1 MEFEVIIEYAV
12 EKETKQI
19 MHIDDVPNGAKCN
32 CICKSCNDELIA
44 RNGGKLK
51 KHHFAHRNLIENRAC
66 RMTQL
71 HLAMQHYFLSLDVLT
86 IPQTTFAYK
95 NHTLKTPLIKTK
107 ILAATLEHRIGN
119 YVSDV
124 CLNTDTGL
132 YIVEIC
138 VTHKCEPEKVRYFKN
153 NKINSVEL
161 VFEYSEDIEI
171 EEWYQRI
178 KNNQVPNEW
187 FYYSECIKAIECH
200 ELAVEKEINERR
212 SRRLKNT
219 LNSIDK
225 TMKNKTIFLPSIH
238 ESITYEESNEVFTE
252 SFCLYPKKNR
262 SVDKLSV
269 VQKNDNYF
277 ILRGDTLHKGK
288 EFHIWIIYLLNE
300 FDLNLMDDFD
310 GSVIIRF
317 YPIDSN
323 NPQWRWL
330 KYPSLEKE
338 KTRVRSQFIKICK
351 ENIHIKS
358 LTIYMSNRLK
368 NRSYEYLNMT
378 DELFNRDYS
387 TWNKWLISHKLFT
400 PNIQR
405 KWPKLPIM
413 LKEMKESP
421 SLWMFQRWS
430 ILVISIM
437 INIIDNIST
446 GSSITVYNIF
456 NEMSDILPLD
466 PEFISLEAE
475 AIANKKTIQ
484 LPHRHLIF
492 RRNIILEVLQP
503 LIERSILTVKGDIVI
518 KETPLQ
524 QLFLQSIV

>member
-1 MEFEVIIEYAV
+1 MIIEYAV

-86 IPQTTFAYK
+86 IPQMTFAYK
-95 NHTLKTPLIKTK
+95 NHTLKTPLVKTK
-107 ILAATLEHRIGN
+107 ILSATLEHRIGT

-153 NKINSVEL
+153 NKINAVEL
-161 VFEYSEDIEI
+161 VFKYSEDIEI
-171 EEWYQRI
+171 EEWYQRV

-219 LNSIDK
+219 LNSINK
-225 TMKNKTIFLPSIH
+225 TLKNKTIFLPSIH
-238 ESITYEESNEVFTE
+238 ESITYEESNEIFTE
-252 SFCLYPKKNR
+252 SFCLYKKKNR
-262 SVDKLSV
+262 AVDKISV
-269 VQKNDNYF
+269 IQKNDDCF

-300 FDLNLMDDFD
+300 FDFNRMDDFE
-310 GSVIIRF
+310 GSV
-317 YPIDSN
+317 
-323 NPQWRWL
+323 L
-330 KYPSLEKE
+330 
-338 KTRVRSQFIKICK
+338 
-351 ENIHIKS
+351 
-358 LTIYMSNRLK
+358 
-368 NRSYEYLNMT
+368 
-378 DELFNRDYS
+378 
-387 TWNKWLISHKLFT
+387 
-400 PNIQR
+400 
-405 KWPKLPIM
+405 
-413 LKEMKESP
+413 
-421 SLWMFQRWS
+421 
-430 ILVISIM
+430 
-437 INIIDNIST
+437 
-446 GSSITVYNIF
+446 
-456 NEMSDILPLD
+456 
-466 PEFISLEAE
+466 
-475 AIANKKTIQ
+475 
-484 LPHRHLIF
+484 
-492 RRNIILEVLQP
+492 
-503 LIERSILTVKGDIVI
+503 
-518 KETPLQ
+518 
-524 QLFLQSIV
+524 

>member
-1 MEFEVIIEYAV
+1 MEFVVIIEYAV

-86 IPQTTFAYK
+86 IPQMTIAYK

-171 EEWYQRI
+171 EEWHQRI

-200 ELAVEKEINERR
+200 ELAVEKEINEKR

-219 LNSIDK
+219 INSINK
-225 TMKNKTIFLPSIH
+225 TLKNKTIFLPSIH
-238 ESITYEESNEVFTE
+238 EGITYEESNEIFTE
-252 SFCLYPKKNR
+252 SICLYKKKSR
-262 SVDKLSV
+262 AVDKISV
-269 VQKNDNYF
+269 IQKNDDFF
-277 ILRGDTLHKGK
+277 ILRGDTLH
-288 EFHIWIIYLLNE
+288 
-300 FDLNLMDDFD
+300 
-310 GSVIIRF
+310 
-317 YPIDSN
+317 
-323 NPQWRWL
+323 
-330 KYPSLEKE
+330 
-338 KTRVRSQFIKICK
+338 
-351 ENIHIKS
+351 
-358 LTIYMSNRLK
+358 
-368 NRSYEYLNMT
+368 
-378 DELFNRDYS
+378 
-387 TWNKWLISHKLFT
+387 
-400 PNIQR
+400 
-405 KWPKLPIM
+405 
-413 LKEMKESP
+413 
-421 SLWMFQRWS
+421 
-430 ILVISIM
+430 
-437 INIIDNIST
+437 
-446 GSSITVYNIF
+446 
-456 NEMSDILPLD
+456 
-466 PEFISLEAE
+466 
-475 AIANKKTIQ
+475 
-484 LPHRHLIF
+484 
-492 RRNIILEVLQP
+492 
-503 LIERSILTVKGDIVI
+503 
-518 KETPLQ
+518 
-524 QLFLQSIV
+524 

>member
-1 MEFEVIIEYAV
+1 MEFVLIIEYAV

-19 MHIDDVPNGAKCN
+19 MHIDEVPNGAKCN

-71 HLAMQHYFLSLDVLT
+71 HLAMQHYFLGLDVLT
-86 IPQTTFAYK
+86 IPQITFAYK

-107 ILAATLEHRIGN
+107 ILSATLEYRIGT

-153 NKINSVEL
+153 NKINSVEF
-161 VFEYSEDIEI
+161 VFEYTEDIEI
-171 EEWYQRI
+171 EEWYQLI

-187 FYYSECIKAIECH
+187 FYYSESIKSIECH
-200 ELAVEKEINERR
+200 ELAVEKEISERR
-212 SRRLKNT
+212 SRRLRNT
-219 LNSIDK
+219 INSINK
-225 TMKNKTIFLPSIH
+225 IIKNKTVFLPSIH
-238 ESITYEESNEVFTE
+238 NSMTYEESNEVFTE
-252 SFCLYPKKNR
+252 NFCLYAKRNR
-262 SVDKLSV
+262 AVDKLSLI
-269 VQKNDNYF
+269 QKTDGCF

-288 EFHIWIIYLLNE
+288 EFHIWIIYLLSYFN
-300 FDLNLMDDFD
+300 LNLMDGFD
-310 GSVIIRF
+310 GSIIIRF
-317 YPIDSN
+317 YSEDSN
-323 NPQWRWL
+323 KPQWRWL
-330 KYPSLEKE
+330 KHPSFEKE
-338 KTRVRSQFIKICK
+338 KSRLRSQFIKTCK
-351 ENIHIKS
+351 ENTHMKS
-358 LTIYMSNRLK
+358 LKIYMNNRLK
-368 NRSYEYLNMT
+368 NRSYEYLDKT

-387 TWNKWLISHKLFT
+387 TWNKWLISNKLFT
-400 PNIQR
+400 PSMQR
-405 KWPKLPIM
+405 KWPKLSIM

-437 INIIDNIST
+437 LNIIDNIST
-446 GSSITVYNIF
+446 GSCITVYNIF
-456 NEMSDILPLD
+456 DEMSDILPLD

-484 LPHRHLIF
+484 LPHRSLIF
-492 RRNIILEVLQP
+492 RRHIILEALRP
-503 LIERSILTVKGDIVI
+503 LIERSILTVKGDIII
-518 KETPLQ
+518 KETSLRK
-524 QLFLQSIV
+524 LFI

>member
-1 MEFEVIIEYAV
+1 MEFVVIIEYAV

-86 IPQTTFAYK
+86 IPQMTFAYK
-95 NHTLKTPLIKTK
+95 KETLKTPLINTN
-107 ILAATLEHRIGN
+107 ILSATLEHRIGS

-138 VTHKCEPEKVRYFKN
+138 VTHKCEPEKIRYFKN

-187 FYYSECIKAIECH
+187 FYYSECIKAIKCH
-200 ELAVEKEINERR
+200 DLAVEKEINERR
-212 SRRLKNT
+212 LRRLKNT
-219 LNSIDK
+219 LNSINK

-238 ESITYEESNEVFTE
+238 ESITYEESNEIFTE
-252 SFCLYPKKNR
+252 SFCIYKKKNR
-262 SVDKLSV
+262 AVDEISVI
-269 VQKNDNYF
+269 QKKDDCV

-300 FDLNLMDDFD
+300 FDLNLMDAFD

-323 NPQWRWL
+323 KPQWRWL
-330 KYPSLEKE
+330 KYPSLEKV
-338 KTRVRSQFIKICK
+338 KSRLRSQFIKNCK
-351 ENIHIKS
+351 ENIHTKS
-358 LTIYMSNRLK
+358 LTIHMSNRLK
-368 NRSYEYLNMT
+368 NRSYEYLDMT
-378 DELFNRDYS
+378 DELFKRDYS
-387 TWNKWLISHKLFT
+387 TWNKWLINNNLFT
-400 PNIQR
+400 PSMQR

-430 ILVISIM
+430 ILIISIM
-437 INIIDNIST
+437 LNIIDNIPN
-446 GSSITVYNIF
+446 GSGITVYNIF
-456 NEMSDILPLD
+456 DEMSEILPLD

-492 RRNIILEVLQP
+492 RRNIIHETLKP
-503 LIERSILTVKGDIVI
+503 LIDRGILITNGDIII
-518 KETPLQ
+518 KKVPLRK
-524 QLFLQSIV
+524 LFLQPVE